1 MKLRPFLLDQWIA
14 GHAGAALPY
23 NLGGSTG
30 PSWTIEELLDLE
42 PGSTDRLLRAP
53 IAYQPSSGKL
63 ALREAL
69 AEMSGAAADDIVV
82 TAGGAEALFL
92 VFVVAAVPGG
102 NVIVPS
108 PGFPTYHAVPEALGL
123 ELRTYS
129 MLDESG
135 GFEPV
140 RIKDLIDTNTRLI
153 VVNTPHNPTGA
164 TVSVDAM
171 RALQELA
178 VTRGVQL
185 VVDEVFHPIYHGQ
198 PCASASALA
207 HTTVI
212 GDLSK
217 AFALPGL
224 RIGWI
229 VEPDSARRVQYVN
242 AREYLSVS
250 NNVAGEFLAEIAVRN
265 HRTIHQRTQAASARF
280 AHRAEV
286 RRAGLDASGRWN
298 HCVRPRQR
306 LRGYEA
312 VVHWRCSERPA
323 DGSRRLFRF
332 SGSDPVGSRCGP
344 RGVRACYESPV
355 GSAVALSLTHQSC
368 LTGRHSVA
376 ARSALDRGCG
386 YRCRNPPRP

>member
-1 MKLRPFLLDQWIA
+1 MELRPFLLDQWLA
-14 GHAGAALPY
+14 GYAGAALPY

-30 PSWTIEELLDLE
+30 PSWTIEELLNLH
-42 PGSTDRLLRAP
+42 PGSKDRLLHAS
-53 IAYQPSSGKL
+53 IAYQPSSGQR

-82 TAGGAEALFL
+82 TAGGAEALFH
-92 VFVVAAVPGG
+92 VFFAAAAPGG

-123 ELRTYS
+123 ELRTYNV
-129 MLDESG
+129 LEEDG
-135 GFEPV
+135 GFDPN
-140 RIKDLIDTNTRLI
+140 RIRNLVDANTRLI
-153 VVNTPHNPTGA
+153 VLNNPHNPTGS
-164 TVSVDAM
+164 TVPDDVM

-198 PCASASALA
+198 PCASASTLGR
-207 HTTVI
+207 TTVI

-229 VEPDSARRVQYVN
+229 VEPDPARRAQYVN

-265 HRTIHQRTQAASARF
+265 HRTIHQRTQAATTANLCLLDSLMEQKSGVLDWTRPQGGTTAF
-280 AHRAEV
+280 V
-286 RRAGLDASGRWN
+286 RVKGCADTRPL
-298 HCVRPRQR
+298 CV
-306 LRGYEA
+306 G
-312 VVHWRCSERPA
+312 
-323 DGSRRLFRF
+323 
-332 SGSDPVGSRCGP
+332 
-344 RGVRACYESPV
+344 
-355 GSAVALSLTHQSC
+355 
-368 LTGRHSVA
+368 A
-376 ARSALDRGCG
+376 AREGLLMVPGDCFGFP
-386 YRCRNPPRP
+386 YRIRLGLGADPAVFAPAMKLLSGLL

>member
-14 GHAGAALPY
+14 GYAGAALPY

-140 RIKDLIDTNTRLI
+140 RIKGLIDTNTRLI

-265 HRTIHQRTQAASARF
+265 HRTIHQRTQAATTANLRLLDSLIEQKSGVLDWTRPEGGTTAFVRVKGCADTRPLCIGAAQKGLLMVPGDCFGFPDRIRLGLGADPAAF
-280 AHRAEV
+280 APAMRVLSEV
-286 RRAGLDASGRWN
+286 L
-298 HCVRPRQR
+298 
-306 LRGYEA
+306 
-312 VVHWRCSERPA
+312 
-323 DGSRRLFRF
+323 
-332 SGSDPVGSRCGP
+332 
-344 RGVRACYESPV
+344 
-355 GSAVALSLTHQSC
+355 
-368 LTGRHSVA
+368 
-376 ARSALDRGCG
+376 
-386 YRCRNPPRP
+386 